1 MLGCVQQEIE
11 AHVRGGDART
21 THQDSDRFRQIA
33 DPFSK
38 TSRFWSLFTQ
48 WVCSLATTPPQLAAP
63 PPPNGGNCIIRAA
76 TRRRYSAS
84 QLLMLQNPHRF
95 PCGEQRRG
103 RMARLRCPWA
113 PEGPEGT
120 GELQNAGPGRGAGG
134 RWQGPAGQ
142 RVDAQSH
149 TSATQRRRC
158 VGRRKARP
166 RCRWAVAG
174 PGRASRSTTPS
185 AARVWLSRGRAA
197 AHRHTQRP
205 GPARQATRRPEHPWG
220 NKPQAAPRHR
230 THIQKRPPETG
241 WAYLSRLWESN
252 PRPIHYE

>member
-1 MLGCVQQEIE
+1 MTAPISNEP
-11 AHVRGGDART
+11 T
-21 THQDSDRFRQIA
+21 TTRLHHYAGRYYQDSDRFRQIA

-48 WVCSLATTPPQLAAP
+48 WVCSLATTPPQTANS

-76 TRRRYSAS
+76 TRRRYPAS

-134 RWQGPAGQ
+134 RWQGQGGPRDRPLRAAGSRVAISRAGRRPPAHTAARPIKASHAAVGTPAGGPPPTG
-142 RVDAQSH
+142 
-149 TSATQRRRC
+149 TSSSPAPQ
-158 VGRRKARP
+158 
-166 RCRWAVAG
+166 
-174 PGRASRSTTPS
+174 
-185 AARVWLSRGRAA
+185 
-197 AHRHTQRP
+197 P
-205 GPARQATRRPEHPWG
+205 GPTAPATPVGPQATS
-220 NKPQAAPRHR
+220 
-230 THIQKRPPETG
+230 THKKRPPGTG

>member
-1 MLGCVQQEIE
+1 MFG
-11 AHVRGGDART
+11 GGDART

-48 WVCSLATTPPQLAAP
+48 WVCSLATTPPQTANS

-76 TRRRYSAS
+76 TRRRYPAS

-134 RWQGPAGQ
+134 RWQGQGGPRDRPLRAAGSRVAISRAGRRPPAHTAARPIKASHTAAGTPAGGPPPTG
-142 RVDAQSH
+142 
-149 TSATQRRRC
+149 TSSS
-158 VGRRKARP
+158 P
-166 RCRWAVAG
+166 
-174 PGRASRSTTPS
+174 
-185 AARVWLSRGRAA
+185 
-197 AHRHTQRP
+197 AH
-205 GPARQATRRPEHPWG
+205 
-220 NKPQAAPRHR
+220 
-230 THIQKRPPETG
+230 
-241 WAYLSRLWESN
+241 
-252 PRPIHYE
+252 

>member
-1 MLGCVQQEIE
+1 MPPNRFESEVESFLEGSHGDRTHIKRADHHTVTPLCGTLL
-11 AHVRGGDART
+11 GGDART

-48 WVCSLATTPPQLAAP
+48 WVCSLATTPPQTANS

-76 TRRRYSAS
+76 TRRRYPAS

-134 RWQGPAGQ
+134 RWQGQGGPRDRPLRAAGS
-142 RVDAQSH
+142 RVAISRTGRRPRAH
-149 TSATQRRRC
+149 RAARPHSRARRR
-158 VGRRKARP
+158 P
-166 RCRWAVAG
+166 
-174 PGRASRSTTPS
+174 
-185 AARVWLSRGRAA
+185 
-197 AHRHTQRP
+197 Q
-205 GPARQATRRPEHPWG
+205 HPWDH
-220 NKPQAAPRHR
+220 KQQARIKNAH
-230 THIQKRPPETG
+230 PEPG
-241 WAYLSRLWESN
+241 GR
-252 PRPIHYE
+252 I

>member
-48 WVCSLATTPPQLAAP
+48 WVCSLATTPPQTANS

-76 TRRRYSAS
+76 TRRRYPAS

-103 RMARLRCPWA
+103 RMARLRCPWV

-134 RWQGPAGQ
+134 RWQGQGGPRDRPLRAAGSRVAISRAGRRPPAHTAARPIKASHAAVGTPAGGPPPTG
-142 RVDAQSH
+142 
-149 TSATQRRRC
+149 TSSSPAPQ
-158 VGRRKARP
+158 
-166 RCRWAVAG
+166 
-174 PGRASRSTTPS
+174 
-185 AARVWLSRGRAA
+185 
-197 AHRHTQRP
+197 P
-205 GPARQATRRPEHPWG
+205 GPTAPATPVGPQATS
-220 NKPQAAPRHR
+220 
-230 THIQKRPPETG
+230 THKKRPPGTG
-241 WAYLSRLWESN
+241 WAYRSRLWESN

>member
-1 MLGCVQQEIE
+1 M
-11 AHVRGGDART
+11 H
-21 THQDSDRFRQIA
+21 HDSDRFRQIA

-48 WVCSLATTPPQLAAP
+48 WVCSLATTPPQTANS

-76 TRRRYSAS
+76 TRRRYPAS

-134 RWQGPAGQ
+134 RWQGQGGPRDRPLRAAGS
-142 RVDAQSH
+142 RVAISR
-149 TSATQRRRC
+149 A
-158 VGRRKARP
+158 GRRPPAHSGPAHQGKP
-166 RCRWAVAG
+166 RG
-174 PGRASRSTTPS
+174 GRNTS
-185 AARVWLSRGRAA
+185 GRAA
-197 AHRHTQRP
+197 AHGHIEQP
-205 GPARQATRRPEHPWG
+205 GPTAGPDGARNTRG
-220 NKPQAAPRHR
+220 
-230 THIQKRPPETG
+230 
-241 WAYLSRLWESN
+241 L
-252 PRPIHYE
+252 

>member
-1 MLGCVQQEIE
+1 MF
-11 AHVRGGDART
+11 GGDVRP
-21 THQDSDRFRQIA
+21 THRDSDRFRQIA

-38 TSRFWSLFTQ
+38 TSRFWTLFTQ
-48 WVCSLATTPPQLAAP
+48 WVCTLATTPPQLAAP

-174 PGRASRSTTPS
+174 PGRASRRRAEPHISDQAPL
-185 AARVWLSRGRAA
+185 VWRAPEGPEGTGGLRG
-197 AHRHTQRP
+197 
-205 GPARQATRRPEHPWG
+205 
-220 NKPQAAPRHR
+220 AAPNEV
-230 THIQKRPPETG
+230 RP
-241 WAYLSRLWESN
+241 
-252 PRPIHYE
+252 

>member
-1 MLGCVQQEIE
+1 MF
-11 AHVRGGDART
+11 GGDVRP
-21 THQDSDRFRQIA
+21 THRDSDRFRQIA

-38 TSRFWSLFTQ
+38 TSRFWTLFTQ
-48 WVCSLATTPPQLAAP
+48 WVCTLATTPPQLAAP

-134 RWQGPAGQ
+134 RWRGQGGPRDRPLRAAGS
-142 RVDAQSH
+142 RVAISR
-149 TSATQRRRC
+149 A
-158 VGRRKARP
+158 GRRPPAHTAARP
-166 RCRWAVAG
+166 SK
-174 PGRASRSTTPS
+174 AS
-185 AARVWLSRGRAA
+185 
-197 AHRHTQRP
+197 H
-205 GPARQATRRPEHPWG
+205 
-220 NKPQAAPRHR
+220 AAPRTPVGQQATSSGLKDKKSWWR
-230 THIQKRPPETG
+230 VSPSCFGGGLCGGGRARR
-241 WAYLSRLWESN
+241 WR
-252 PRPIHYE
+252 RPIWG

>member
-48 WVCSLATTPPQLAAP
+48 WVCSLATTPPQTANS

-76 TRRRYSAS
+76 TRRRYPAS

-134 RWQGPAGQ
+134 RWQGQGGPRDRPLRAAGSRVAISRAGRRPPAHTAARPIKASHAAVGTPAGGPPPTG
-142 RVDAQSH
+142 
-149 TSATQRRRC
+149 TSSSPAPQ
-158 VGRRKARP
+158 
-166 RCRWAVAG
+166 
-174 PGRASRSTTPS
+174 
-185 AARVWLSRGRAA
+185 
-197 AHRHTQRP
+197 P
-205 GPARQATRRPEHPWG
+205 GPTVPGTPAGHKQQAR
-220 NKPQAAPRHR
+220 
-230 THIQKRPPETG
+230 IQKRPPGTG

>member
-48 WVCSLATTPPQLAAP
+48 WVCSLATTPPQTANS

-76 TRRRYSAS
+76 TRRRYPAS

-134 RWQGPAGQ
+134 RWQGQGGPRDRPLRAAGS
-142 RVDAQSH
+142 RVAISR
-149 TSATQRRRC
+149 A
-158 VGRRKARP
+158 GRRPPAHKAARP
-166 RCRWAVAG
+166 VNAYKNAHPV
-174 PGRASRSTTPS
+174 PG
-185 AARVWLSRGRAA
+185 GR
-197 AHRHTQRP
+197 
-205 GPARQATRRPEHPWG
+205 
-220 NKPQAAPRHR
+220 
-230 THIQKRPPETG
+230 I
-241 WAYLSRLWESN
+241 
-252 PRPIHYE
+252 